1 MPLDQIIRGF
11 NGVLAKRQANNK
23 VVLFCFPICLSPQIS
38 NTGGEPT
45 GSEYFSMSKPM
56 ST

>member
-45 GSEYFSMSKPM
+45 GSGYFSMSKPM